1 MSQKGTTPMGGRP
14 QKVIILRFHHK
25 TNQNF
30 TTKGKQINVMKLDD
44 DGAKQHNYNFICL
57 REVEMKEAFEFWNS
71 FGIFSISEN
80 NLMGQIG
87 KVKRSS

>member
-1 MSQKGTTPMGGRP
+1 
-14 QKVIILRFHHK
+14 
-25 TNQNF
+25 
-30 TTKGKQINVMKLDD
+30 MKLDD

-57 REVEMKEAFEFWNS
+57 REVEIKEAFEFWNS

-87 KVKRSS
+87 NVKRSS